1 MKSLI
6 IFDLIRYITVFG
18 IVLLFH
24 IFAKDNLGK
33 PDKRLMIAYFLA
45 FPACIIL
52 SETIGFVFGSIFS
65 YIVFALYYMFAFK
78 QRSIWYRL
86 FLFIAALITAMA
98 GDQIVETTYVFFS
111 HKSLSLNNISKIA
124 YASGAICELIIVFL
138 LHKVL
143 TFILKKFPFKKI
155 SPVFIFVSAS
165 QFIVIYAIVATA
177 MRYDIVHK
185 NKWYLIFYFI
195 AIICSLASNFV
206 VIKMS
211 NSIKDKEI
219 LEQKLL
225 FLEDYDALSQNYQDK
240 VNSHLT
246 EIRKIKHD
254 FNNSIQV
261 IRSLIDKNDM
271 ENASALAQELQ
282 NTYISQPSISFCQ
295 NTILNVILQQSQQE
309 CQENNI
315 DFHVKCNLAENLP
328 MSKLDICS
336 LFNNLLRNAQCAV
349 MKISENDNS
358 LRREI
363 FFEAWRDHNMIFVQV
378 RNPNIS
384 DTNFQNGRFVT
395 TKNDRENHGY
405 GLEIVRHIA
414 EKYDGYM
421 KASLENNTFS
431 VLIQLNVS

>member
-1 MKSLI
+1 MFFSLLRL
-6 IFDLIRYITVFG
+6 FNSLLIA
-18 IVLLFH
+18 LLF
-24 IFAKDNLGK
+24 
-33 PDKRLMIAYFLA
+33 
-45 FPACIIL
+45 
-52 SETIGFVFGSIFS
+52 
-65 YIVFALYYMFAFK
+65 YMFAKENLGVPNKKLTVGYFLSVLISSILHETLGFAYSSIFMYVAFILYFMFAFSK
-78 QRSIWYRL
+78 QNILYRL
-86 FLFIAALITAMA
+86 FLCISAMITAIA
-98 GDQIVETTYVFFS
+98 SAQTVETFYYIFHHEPPSNKNSSRIEILIFA
-111 HKSLSLNNISKIA
+111 IA
-124 YASGAICELIIVFL
+124 EFTLIFL
-138 LHKVL
+138 LQKIL
-143 TFILKKFPFKKI
+143 TFILKKFSFKKI

-185 NKWYLIFYFI
+185 NKWYLLFYLI

-240 VNSHLT
+240 VNNHLT

-282 NTYISQPSISFCQ
+282 NTYISQPNISFCQ

-405 GLEIVRHIA
+405 GLEIVKHIA